1 MRLLIEYQLFMINM
15 WRMWLKTVT
24 KTCRKTYCFILLDL
38 KKVRNLHH
46 KPKTIFFTLE
56 IVPIGNQ

>member
-1 MRLLIEYQLFMINM
+1 
-15 WRMWLKTVT
+15 MWLKSFS
-24 KTCRKTYCFILLDL
+24 KTCRITYSFILLPV
-38 KKVRNLHH
+38 KKARNLHH